1 MDIASLGAGLANQQ
15 NNTALAGAAKAA
27 EASLPKSQ
35 VTQEVV
41 KVPPVEKKEQTRG
54 AEDKRLAAVQQ
65 GAVQIANL
73 FAVGDTKF
81 TIFKDG
87 SGQYIT
93 RFTSLRDGSA
103 RYFPEPD
110 VVRFTES
117 KAAVREAF
125 YEASA

>member
-15 NNTALAGAAKAA
+15 NNAALAGVAKTA
-27 EASLPKSQ
+27 EVAIPRSQ
-35 VTQEVV
+35 ATDQIV
-41 KVPPVEKKEQTRG
+41 KVPPVEKKDATRTS
-54 AEDKRLAAVQQ
+54 EDRRF
-65 GAVQIANL
+65 GAVMDAAKQIANS
-73 FAVGDTKF
+73 FAVSDTKF

-93 RFTSLRDGSA
+93 RFTSLRDGSV

-110 VVRFTES
+110 IIRFTES
-117 KAAVREAF
+117 KAAQREAF